1 MLNLIYLE
9 AIVQILFG
17 KIKNFSYKKFWREEL
32 KTFDLNSKS
41 IDINDLPSKC
51 NIQINNKIMSISK
64 WVSPKRTRSYPYA
77 RVYDCFDSCSGK
89 VATIIPIIK
98 DEGIDGD
105 IDYLQWDTISLMS
118 LLNVYVI
125 LGFYEDAEK
134 NIRNTNKLNKI
145 TNQKL
150 KSSFIYKQL
159 EILNNYHQSALHWN
173 LNQLDNEN
181 LLNLINK
188 VKNSYNYISQKL
200 KIKLH
205 DVKNIYKFKINI
217 TKDREAFMQYSRYKA
232 KSAQNR
238 EVLTLHNKESVGIGE
253 KTKIEIENYLGGY
266 YYFTIDDVLDK
277 NNILYLIE
285 SKHSKNSI
293 LPSNDDIKDGLL
305 KLMLYNNLCEIRDLK
320 TKRDFKI
327 VLRLTSN
334 TLKSNVDLPNNN
346 LKSFIKS
353 NKLNK
358 KQIEI
363 IYKLNS
369 ECERYKFYIW
379 IQKA

>member
-1 MLNLIYLE
+1 M
-9 AIVQILFG
+9 QILFG

-32 KTFDLNSKS
+32 KTFDLDSKN

-51 NIQINNKIMSISK
+51 NIQINNKIISISK

-77 RVYDCFDSCSGK
+77 RAYDSFDSCGGK

-105 IDYLQWDTISLMS
+105 MDYLQWDTISLMS
-118 LLNVYVI
+118 LFNVYAV
-125 LGFYEDAEK
+125 LGFYEDVEQ
-134 NIRNTNKLNKI
+134 NIRNANKPNKI

-150 KSSFIYKQL
+150 KSSFIYNQL

-173 LNQLDNEN
+173 LNQLNSEN
-181 LLNLINK
+181 LLNIINK
-188 VKNSYNYISQKL
+188 VKTSYKEISQKL

-205 DVKNIYKFKINI
+205 DSKNIDKFKINI

-232 KSAQNR
+232 KNAQNR
-238 EVLTLHNKESVGIGE
+238 EVLTLHNKESIGIGY

-277 NNILYLIE
+277 DNILYLIE
-285 SKHSKNSI
+285 SKHSKDSI

-305 KLMLYNNLCEIRDLK
+305 KLMIYNNLCEVRDSK
-320 TKRDFKI
+320 TKRNFKI

-334 TLKSNVDLPNNN
+334 KLKSNIELPNDN
-346 LKSFIKS
+346 LESFIKS
-353 NKLNK
+353 NQLNK

-369 ECERYKFYIW
+369 ECEENKFYIW
-379 IQKA
+379 FQKAQI

>member
-1 MLNLIYLE
+1 M
-9 AIVQILFG
+9 QILFG
-17 KIKNFSYKKFWREEL
+17 KIKNFSYQKFWRKEL
-32 KTFDLNSKS
+32 KTFNLNHEN

-51 NIQINNKIMSISK
+51 YIQINNKIISLSK
-64 WVSPKRTRSYPYA
+64 WVSP
-77 RVYDCFDSCSGK
+77 
-89 VATIIPIIK
+89 
-98 DEGIDGD
+98 
-105 IDYLQWDTISLMS
+105 
-118 LLNVYVI
+118 N
-125 LGFYEDAEK
+125 
-134 NIRNTNKLNKI
+134 
-145 TNQKL
+145 
-150 KSSFIYKQL
+150 
-159 EILNNYHQSALHWN
+159 
-173 LNQLDNEN
+173 
-181 LLNLINK
+181 
-188 VKNSYNYISQKL
+188 
-200 KIKLH
+200 
-205 DVKNIYKFKINI
+205 
-217 TKDREAFMQYSRYKA
+217 SRYKA

-346 LKSFIKS
+346 LESFMKS

-369 ECERYKFYIW
+369 ECERNKFYIW

>member
-1 MLNLIYLE
+1 M
-9 AIVQILFG
+9 
-17 KIKNFSYKKFWREEL
+17 
-32 KTFDLNSKS
+32 
-41 IDINDLPSKC
+41 
-51 NIQINNKIMSISK
+51 
-64 WVSPKRTRSYPYA
+64 
-77 RVYDCFDSCSGK
+77 
-89 VATIIPIIK
+89 
-98 DEGIDGD
+98 
-105 IDYLQWDTISLMS
+105 
-118 LLNVYVI
+118 
-125 LGFYEDAEK
+125 
-134 NIRNTNKLNKI
+134 
-145 TNQKL
+145 
-150 KSSFIYKQL
+150 
-159 EILNNYHQSALHWN
+159 
-173 LNQLDNEN
+173 
-181 LLNLINK
+181 
-188 VKNSYNYISQKL
+188 
-200 KIKLH
+200 
-205 DVKNIYKFKINI
+205 
-217 TKDREAFMQYSRYKA
+217 
-232 KSAQNR
+232 
-238 EVLTLHNKESVGIGE
+238 HNKESVGIGE

-346 LKSFIKS
+346 LESFIKS

-369 ECERYKFYIW
+369 ECERNEFYIW